1 MDLKSLLNKEQ
12 YEGAITV
19 EGPVLILAGAGS
31 GKTRVLTH
39 RMAHMIEDLNIFP
52 YKILAIT
59 FTNKAAKEMQERV
72 QALIGDKANDMW
84 ISTFHSTCVRIL
96 RREIEKLGYKKNFTI
111 YDGTDQKTLIKE
123 CIKILNIND
132 KEITE
137 QEIMGKISKAKDNM
151 QSADAYYREN
161 ESNFR
166 EKKIAE
172 VYIMYQKRLKENNA
186 LDFDDLICKTVELFK
201 KDQETLEF
209 YQRKFQY
216 IMVDEYQDT
225 NGAQYELVTLLAAKH
240 RNICVVG
247 DDDQCLVEGTLI
259 STESGT
265 KKIEE
270 LNSNDMV
277 KVASG
282 NGETTIL
289 PINDI
294 SKREYNNEVVKITTT
309 NGKVIKATP
318 NHLTFGK
325 VALEED
331 RYYVYLMYKKGLG
344 YRIGQTSSIR
354 SRENR
359 KASGLAVRLNGEQ
372 ADKIWIIKVC
382 NSKEDATYYEQ
393 YYSVKYGIPTIVF
406 NARGRKITLSQEK
419 INKMFEEINTLDAA
433 EKLMNDEYLYKE
445 YPHHLCN
452 AVIRGNSIRKRVN
465 ISFFAGKKSMQRG
478 LYSHR
483 IGLNSSG
490 DESRAKFVEAGFNVR
505 NGERNTYRVETERA
519 LYDEAEE
526 FTRSLVAV
534 ENFEIL
540 RKAKL
545 SVDKS
550 FMFMPIGSLK
560 TGMII
565 AINNN
570 GVIEEEKIVSVE
582 RELYNGFVYDLN
594 IDKARNY
601 IANDIVVH
609 NCIYQWRGADIKNIL
624 GFEKDYPDAK
634 VIKLEQNY
642 RSKANILNAANVVI
656 VNNANRKSKV
666 LRTEQEC
673 GSKIKVYRAYSDG
686 DEGTF
691 VANQIEK
698 IKKEQNKQYKDFA
711 ILYRTNAQSRIFE
724 ESLRRAAIAY
734 KIVGG
739 TKFYDR
745 KEIKDM
751 LSYLKVLVNPSDSI
765 ALRRI
770 INVPKRGI
778 GDATIQKVLDF
789 AESYELPL
797 WDALSEVRT
806 IPTLTARNCAGIEK
820 FMELMENLMVISETV
835 PVSHL
840 IETILEDTGYIKEL
854 EASKQIEDKSRIENL
869 KELVSDAVDF
879 EKNYEKEKEAGSSEF
894 DINKTQLEAYLE
906 KVSLVQ
912 DTDKLEDEEDE
923 NGSVV
928 LMTIHSAKGLEFPV
942 VFMVGMENGIFPGQA
957 SFNSDAEMEESR
969 RLCYVGITRAKENL
983 FMTSAEVRR
992 VFGRTVA
999 YPQSDFISE
1008 IKPELREYVTITG
1021 DSKDVTTASGAGTV
1035 NGRFKPSY
1043 SNPHSLRSNYGTFE
1057 NRNFGGVNNSGSIS
1071 NKVSSTSTMTVAEA
1085 TIGRKVKHDKF
1096 GEGTIITVA
1105 DVNGDKKLTIAFNQQ
1120 GVKMLMLSMAKL
1132 ELL

>member
-12 YEGAITV
+12 YEGAVTV

-72 QALIGDKANDMW
+72 QALIGDRANDMW

-137 QEIMGKISKAKDNM
+137 QEIIGKISRAKDNM
-151 QSADAYYREN
+151 KSADSYYREN
-161 ESNFR
+161 EYNFR

-172 VYIMYQKRLKENNA
+172 VYRMYQKRLKENNA

-201 KDQETLEF
+201 KNQETLDF

-225 NGAQYELVTLLAAKH
+225 NGAQYELVKLLAASH

-247 DDDQCLVEGTLI
+247 DDDQ
-259 STESGT
+259 
-265 KKIEE
+265 
-270 LNSNDMV
+270 
-277 KVASG
+277 
-282 NGETTIL
+282 
-289 PINDI
+289 
-294 SKREYNNEVVKITTT
+294 
-309 NGKVIKATP
+309 
-318 NHLTFGK
+318 
-325 VALEED
+325 
-331 RYYVYLMYKKGLG
+331 
-344 YRIGQTSSIR
+344 
-354 SRENR
+354 
-359 KASGLAVRLNGEQ
+359 
-372 ADKIWIIKVC
+372 
-382 NSKEDATYYEQ
+382 
-393 YYSVKYGIPTIVF
+393 
-406 NARGRKITLSQEK
+406 
-419 INKMFEEINTLDAA
+419 
-433 EKLMNDEYLYKE
+433 
-445 YPHHLCN
+445 
-452 AVIRGNSIRKRVN
+452 
-465 ISFFAGKKSMQRG
+465 
-478 LYSHR
+478 
-483 IGLNSSG
+483 
-490 DESRAKFVEAGFNVR
+490 
-505 NGERNTYRVETERA
+505 
-519 LYDEAEE
+519 
-526 FTRSLVAV
+526 
-534 ENFEIL
+534 
-540 RKAKL
+540 
-545 SVDKS
+545 
-550 FMFMPIGSLK
+550 
-560 TGMII
+560 
-565 AINNN
+565 
-570 GVIEEEKIVSVE
+570 
-582 RELYNGFVYDLN
+582 
-594 IDKARNY
+594 
-601 IANDIVVH
+601 
-609 NCIYQWRGADIKNIL
+609 CIYQWRGADIKNIL
-624 GFEKDYPDAK
+624 GFEKDYPEAK

-656 VNNANRKSKV
+656 VNNSNRKSKV
-666 LRTEQEC
+666 LRTEQEP
-673 GSKIKVYRAYSDG
+673 GGKIKVYRAYSDG

-751 LSYLKVLVNPSDSI
+751 LSYLKVIVNPSDSI

-789 AESYELPL
+789 AESYELSL
-797 WDALSEVRT
+797 WDALLEVRT

-820 FMELMENLMVISETV
+820 FMELMENLMMISETV

-879 EKNYEKEKEAGSSEF
+879 EKNYEKEKQSGSGEF

-923 NGSVV
+923 NGTVV

-969 RLCYVGITRAKENL
+969 RLCYVGITRAKETL

-1021 DSKDVTTASGAGTV
+1021 DRKDATTASGVGAV

-1057 NRNFGGVNNSGSIS
+1057 NRNFSVGNSSNSIS
-1071 NKVSSTSTMTVAEA
+1071 NKSSSTLTMTASEA

-1096 GEGTIITVA
+1096 GEGTIVAVA

-1132 ELL
+1132 ELF